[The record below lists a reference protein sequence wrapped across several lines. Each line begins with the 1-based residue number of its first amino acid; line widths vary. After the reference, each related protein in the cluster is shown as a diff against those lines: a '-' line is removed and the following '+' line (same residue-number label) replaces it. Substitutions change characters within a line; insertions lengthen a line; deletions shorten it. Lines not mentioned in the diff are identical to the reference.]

1 VTVRAWA
8 RHFMSSNKLE
18 FEEFSAAERL
28 VLDVMNRSR
37 WWLAVALAV
46 MVAGAPAG
54 LRAEDDKNAKKAK
67 QETAGEKPKEEK
79 PAEKPKESEA
89 NVSAGPDGFVIQ
101 SGNPDYRIRIGG
113 YAQADGR
120 FYSRDT
126 DSLATDNFLL
136 RRARPIVQG
145 TVAKYF
151 DFYLNPD
158 FGQGQVVL
166 FDAYLN
172 VRTSS
177 KLQFRI
183 GKFKPPVGLERLQ
196 SAQSLLFVERALPA
210 ALVPNRDVGA
220 QVHGE
225 LGGGV
230 VAYAL
235 GVFDGAVDGALIDT
249 DGDDSKD
256 VAGRLFFQP
265 FARGGSKALKG
276 LGLGFSATTGKQQ
289 GTLPSFRSGGQVAF
303 FSYLSTA
310 AADGTRTR
318 FSPQGSFYAGPVGV
332 LGEYVRSRQQ
342 VRRATDVARIEN
354 EAWEVSGSVV
364 LTGEAATAGGV
375 RPRRSFDPTKGTW
388 GALELAVRL
397 NRLNVDG
404 AAFSRGFADP
414 ARSARE
420 ARAWAVGLNW
430 YLNRNVKYV
439 VDYERTT
446 FTGGATVGDRRP
458 ENAILVRSQVA
469 F

>member
-1 VTVRAWA
+1 
-8 RHFMSSNKLE
+8 MK
-18 FEEFSAAERL
+18 
-28 VLDVMNRSR
+28 RSGS
-37 WWLAVALAV
+37 WLAAAVAVVAL
-46 MVAGAPAG
+46 APAG
-54 LRAEDDKNAKKAK
+54 LSAADEKGEEKAK
-67 QETAGEKPKEEK
+67 QEVAEKAKEAKAAEKAKEEK
-79 PAEKPKESEA
+79 IAEKPREPEVK
-89 NVSAGPDGFVIQ
+89 VSAGPDGFVIQ
-101 SGNPDYRIRIGG
+101 SENPDYRIRIGG

-126 DSLATDNFLL
+126 DGVATNNFLL

-158 FGQGQVVL
+158 FGQGQAVL

-172 VRTSS
+172 VRPSS

-183 GKFKPPVGLERLQ
+183 GKFKPPVGIERLQ
-196 SAQSLLFVERALPA
+196 SAQNILFVERALPTS
-210 ALVPNRDVGA
+210 LVPNRDVGA

-225 LGGGV
+225 LGGGI
-230 VAYAL
+230 ATYAL

-249 DGDDSKD
+249 DANDGKD

-289 GTLPSFRSGGQVAF
+289 GALPSFRSGGQIAF

-310 AADGTRTR
+310 SADGTRTR
-318 FSPQGSFYAGPVGV
+318 FSPQGSLYAGPVGLV
-332 LGEYVRSRQQ
+332 GEYVRSRQQ
-342 VRRATDVARIEN
+342 VRRATDSARIEN
-354 EAWEVSGSVV
+354 EAWAVSGSIV

-375 RPRRSFDPTKGTW
+375 RPRRSFDPGKRSW
-388 GALELAVRL
+388 GALELAARV

-404 AAFSRGFADP
+404 AAFSRGLADP

-439 VDYERTT
+439 VDFERTT
-446 FTGGATVGDRRP
+446 FVGGAAAGGNRRP

>member
-1 VTVRAWA
+1 
-8 RHFMSSNKLE
+8 M
-18 FEEFSAAERL
+18 
-28 VLDVMNRSR
+28 MNRYVS
-37 WWLAVALAV
+37 WV
-46 MVAGAPAG
+46 VAGAVFAVLVPPPPSWAG
-54 LRAEDDKNAKKAK
+54 DE
-67 QETAGEKPKEEK
+67 QPPEK
-79 PAEKPKESEA
+79 PAEKPADKPKDE
-89 NVSAGPDGFVIQ
+89 VKVLAGPDGFVIQ
-101 SGNPDYRIRIGG
+101 SGSPEYRIRLGG

-120 FYSRDT
+120 FYSGDA
-126 DSLATDNFLL
+126 DGVATNNFLM

-145 TVAKYF
+145 TVGRYF

-172 VRTSS
+172 VRPSS
-177 KLQFRI
+177 KLQLRI

-196 SAQSLLFVERALPA
+196 SASSIMFVERALPT
-210 ALVPNRDVGA
+210 ALVPNRDLGA

-225 LGGGV
+225 LGAGI
-230 VAYAL
+230 ASYAV

-249 DGDDSKD
+249 DTNDGKD
-256 VAGRLFFQP
+256 VAGRIFFQP
-265 FARGGSKALKG
+265 FARGGSTALKG
-276 LGLGFSATTGKQQ
+276 LGLGFSATTGKQL
-289 GTLPSFRSGGQVAF
+289 GALPSFRSGGQVAF
-303 FSYLSTA
+303 FSYVTGA

-318 FSPQGSFYAGPVGV
+318 FSPQGSLYSGPVGF
-332 LGEYVRSRQQ
+332 LAEYVRSRQQ

-364 LTGEAATAGGV
+364 LTGEAASASGV
-375 RPRRSFDPTKGTW
+375 RPRRSFDPAKGTW

-404 AAFSRGFADP
+404 AAFSRGFADST
-414 ARSARE
+414 RSARE

-446 FTGGATVGDRRP
+446 FTGGAAAGADRRP
-458 ENAILVRSQVA
+458 ENAILIRSQVA